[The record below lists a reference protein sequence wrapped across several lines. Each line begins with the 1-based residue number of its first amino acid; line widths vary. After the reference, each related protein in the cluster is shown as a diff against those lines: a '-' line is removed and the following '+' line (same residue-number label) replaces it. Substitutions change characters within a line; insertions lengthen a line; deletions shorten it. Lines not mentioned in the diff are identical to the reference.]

1 MNSYQLIYLINANLP
16 EEELSSFSKKIS
28 DFILEE
34 EGVLDKSEKPVKR
47 KLAYPINKKEEI
59 FLAIANFHLA
69 PDKLKQFE
77 KKLKSE
83 NEILRY
89 MLLANKKPKKITL
102 EKRIKKVPEIAKES
116 PETLKE
122 ITVAEKEDKKEE
134 LEKIDKKIEEI
145 LNTD

>member
-16 EEELSSFSKKIS
+16 EEELNSLPKKVN
-28 DFILEE
+28 DFILEDQ
-34 EGVLDKSEKPVKR
+34 GILDKSEKPVRK
-47 KLAYPINKKEEI
+47 KLAYPIKKKEEI
-59 FLAIANFHLA
+59 FLAVLSFQLA
-69 PDKLKQFE
+69 PEKLKTFE

-89 MLLANKKPKKITL
+89 MLLAKKAPKKVIIERTIRKAP
-102 EKRIKKVPEIAKES
+102 EVTKEPSETSKKIVIE
-116 PETLKE
+116 
-122 ITVAEKEDKKEE
+122 EKENKKEE